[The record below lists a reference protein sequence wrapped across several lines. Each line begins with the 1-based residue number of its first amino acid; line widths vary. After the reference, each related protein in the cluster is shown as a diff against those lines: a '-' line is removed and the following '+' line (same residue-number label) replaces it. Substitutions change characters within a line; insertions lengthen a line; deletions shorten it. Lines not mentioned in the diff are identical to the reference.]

1 MSDYPKLLWLK
12 NGQEVTVHADS
23 EVQKLI
29 EDGVYTPPVKTAP
42 PEAGEAVS
50 DETAPDE
57 PEGPTL
63 GPPDDDTH
71 AKRSRKKK

>member
-29 EDGVYTPPVKTAP
+29 EDGVYAP
-42 PEAGEAVS
+42 PTEAQAVS
-50 DETAPDE
+50 DESAPDE
-57 PEGPTL
+57 PEGPTF